1 MLLNIQLSRYMMFR
15 KEIILI
21 FIIIVF
27 LFFSTKYS
35 TISIENI
42 KISNVYLLSC
52 ISDGDKLT
60 INNVN
65 GNNLI
70 GNVFIKNENDIPF
83 GKYTL
88 VFEVKYKKG
97 RYIYGDILEIKYG
110 KLNCLRL
117 KIESLIN
124 NNIDDIGC
132 QGLVKAIILS
142 KKSDILVEDKEMFKN
157 LGLMSFISISG
168 LHIYILISLI
178 RSMLINIFERMK
190 LNILI
195 VIVLSL
201 YSAIICFPISVLRS
215 YIMYISSIVYKKIE
229 DRFLISI
236 VFVLGLNIY
245 DVLNPSFIFSY
256 LSVFIL
262 IYMFPN
268 IDLLQIETFKKNI
281 LKSIIFQ
288 IMLMPFQYYFL
299 HQIGILFFL
308 SNIII
313 APFFTLFIFLSF
325 LTMVLSF
332 IHIYILNSLLV
343 QVYMGLKNVCLLI
356 SKIPFISIN
365 VNNVSIFIFVLFIIL
380 DFLVFIR
387 VYEIKL
393 KND

>member
-1 MLLNIQLSRYMMFR
+1 MMFR

-35 TISIENI
+35 TIKIEDI

-70 GNVFIKNENDIPF
+70 GNVFIKNENDIQF

-97 RYIYGDILEIKYG
+97 RYIYGDILEIRYG
-110 KLNCLRL
+110 KLNYLRL

-124 NNIDDIGC
+124 NNIDNIGC

-268 IDLLQIETFKKNI
+268 IDLLEISNTKKNI
-281 LKSIIFQ
+281 LKSLIFQ

-308 SNIII
+308 SNIIL

-325 LTMVLSF
+325 LTMLLNF

-393 KND
+393 KNN

>member
-1 MLLNIQLSRYMMFR
+1 MMFR

-35 TISIENI
+35 TISIEDI

-97 RYIYGDILEIKYG
+97 RYIYGDILEIRYG

-142 KKSDILVEDKEMFKN
+142 KKSDILIEDKEMFKN

-178 RSMLINIFERMK
+178 RTMLINVFERMK

-195 VIVLSL
+195 IIVLSL

-245 DVLNPSFIFSY
+245 DVLNSSFIFSY

-308 SNIII
+308 SNIIL

-325 LTMVLSF
+325 LTMLLNF

-343 QVYMGLKNVCLLI
+343 QVYMGLKNVCILI

-365 VNNVSIFIFVLFIIL
+365 VNDVSIFIFVLFIIL

-393 KND
+393 KNN

>member
-1 MLLNIQLSRYMMFR
+1 MMFR

-35 TISIENI
+35 TIKIEDI

-97 RYIYGDILEIKYG
+97 RYIYGDILEIRYG
-110 KLNCLRL
+110 KLNYLRL

-178 RSMLINIFERMK
+178 RSVLINIFERMK

-308 SNIII
+308 SNIIL

-325 LTMVLSF
+325 STMLLNF

-393 KND
+393 KNN

>member
-1 MLLNIQLSRYMMFR
+1 MMFR

-35 TISIENI
+35 TISIEDI

-97 RYIYGDILEIKYG
+97 RYIYGDILEIRYG

-195 VIVLSL
+195 IIVLSL

-308 SNIII
+308 SNIIL

-325 LTMVLSF
+325 STMLLNF

-393 KND
+393 KNN

>member
-1 MLLNIQLSRYMMFR
+1 MMFR

-35 TISIENI
+35 TISIEDI

-70 GNVFIKNENDIPF
+70 GNVFIKNENDIQF

-97 RYIYGDILEIKYG
+97 RYIYGDILEIRYG
-110 KLNCLRL
+110 KLNYLRL

-124 NNIDDIGC
+124 NNIDNIGC

-325 LTMVLSF
+325 LTMLLNF

-393 KND
+393 KNN

>member
-1 MLLNIQLSRYMMFR
+1 M
-15 KEIILI
+15 
-21 FIIIVF
+21 
-27 LFFSTKYS
+27 
-35 TISIENI
+35 
-42 KISNVYLLSC
+42 
-52 ISDGDKLT
+52 
-60 INNVN
+60 
-65 GNNLI
+65 
-70 GNVFIKNENDIPF
+70 
-83 GKYTL
+83 
-88 VFEVKYKKG
+88 
-97 RYIYGDILEIKYG
+97 
-110 KLNCLRL
+110 
-117 KIESLIN
+117 
-124 NNIDDIGC
+124 
-132 QGLVKAIILS
+132 
-142 KKSDILVEDKEMFKN
+142 
-157 LGLMSFISISG
+157 
-168 LHIYILISLI
+168 
-178 RSMLINIFERMK
+178 
-190 LNILI
+190 
-195 VIVLSL
+195 
-201 YSAIICFPISVLRS
+201 
-215 YIMYISSIVYKKIE
+215 
-229 DRFLISI
+229 
-236 VFVLGLNIY
+236 GLNIY

-325 LTMVLSF
+325 LTMLLNF

-380 DFLVFIR
+380 DFLVFQLTRIFTIPNLDFLVFIR

-393 KND
+393 KNN

>member
-1 MLLNIQLSRYMMFR
+1 MMFR

-35 TISIENI
+35 TISIEDI
-42 KISNVYLLSC
+42 KISNVYLLNC
-52 ISDGDKLT
+52 ISDGDKLI

-97 RYIYGDILEIKYG
+97 RYIYGDILEIRYG
-110 KLNCLRL
+110 KLNYLRL

-178 RSMLINIFERMK
+178 RSVLINIFERMK

-195 VIVLSL
+195 IIVLSL

-308 SNIII
+308 SNIIL

-325 LTMVLSF
+325 LTMLLNF

-343 QVYMGLKNVCLLI
+343 QVYIGLKNVCLLI

-393 KND
+393 KNN

>member
-1 MLLNIQLSRYMMFR
+1 MFR

-35 TISIENI
+35 TIKIEDI
-42 KISNVYLLSC
+42 KISNDYLLSC

-97 RYIYGDILEIKYG
+97 RYIYGDILEIRYG
-110 KLNCLRL
+110 KLNYLRL

-178 RSMLINIFERMK
+178 RSVLINIFERMK

-195 VIVLSL
+195 IIVLSL

-215 YIMYISSIVYKKIE
+215 YIMYISSILYKKIE

-325 LTMVLSF
+325 SMMLLNF

-343 QVYMGLKNVCLLI
+343 QVYIGLKNVCLLI

-393 KND
+393 KNN

>member
-1 MLLNIQLSRYMMFR
+1 MMFR

-35 TISIENI
+35 TISIEDI

-97 RYIYGDILEIKYG
+97 RYIYGDILEIRYG

-178 RSMLINIFERMK
+178 RTMLINIFERMK

-195 VIVLSL
+195 IIVLSL

-308 SNIII
+308 SNIIL

-325 LTMVLSF
+325 LTMLLSF

-393 KND
+393 KNN

>member
-1 MLLNIQLSRYMMFR
+1 MMFR

-35 TISIENI
+35 TISIEDI
-42 KISNVYLLSC
+42 KISNVYLLNC

-97 RYIYGDILEIKYG
+97 RYIYGDILEIRYG

-178 RSMLINIFERMK
+178 RTMLINIFERMK

-195 VIVLSL
+195 IIVLSL

-308 SNIII
+308 SNIIL

-325 LTMVLSF
+325 LTMLLNF

-343 QVYMGLKNVCLLI
+343 QVYIGLKNVCLLI

-393 KND
+393 KNN

>member
-1 MLLNIQLSRYMMFR
+1 MMFR

-35 TISIENI
+35 TISIEDI

-97 RYIYGDILEIKYG
+97 RYIYGDILEIRYG

-308 SNIII
+308 SNIIL

-325 LTMVLSF
+325 LIMLLSF

-343 QVYMGLKNVCLLI
+343 QVYIGLKNVCLLI

-393 KND
+393 KNN

>member
-1 MLLNIQLSRYMMFR
+1 MMFR

-35 TISIENI
+35 TIRIEDI

-97 RYIYGDILEIKYG
+97 RYIYGDILEIRYG
-110 KLNCLRL
+110 KLNYLRL

-178 RSMLINIFERMK
+178 RSVLINIFERMK

-236 VFVLGLNIY
+236 IFALGLNIY

-325 LTMVLSF
+325 LTMLLNF

-365 VNNVSIFIFVLFIIL
+365 VNNLSIFIFVLFIIL

-393 KND
+393 KNN

>member
-1 MLLNIQLSRYMMFR
+1 MMFR

-142 KKSDILVEDKEMFKN
+142 KKYDILVEDKEMFKN
-157 LGLMSFISISG
+157 IGLMSFISISG

-325 LTMVLSF
+325 LTMLLNF

-393 KND
+393 KNN

>member
-1 MLLNIQLSRYMMFR
+1 MMFR

-35 TISIENI
+35 TIKIEDI
-42 KISNVYLLSC
+42 KISNDYLLSC

-97 RYIYGDILEIKYG
+97 RYIYGDILEIRYG
-110 KLNCLRL
+110 KLNYLRL

-178 RSMLINIFERMK
+178 RSVLINIFERMK

-195 VIVLSL
+195 IIVLSL

-215 YIMYISSIVYKKIE
+215 YIMYISSILYKKIE

-325 LTMVLSF
+325 SMMLLNF

-343 QVYMGLKNVCLLI
+343 QVYIGLKNVCLLI

-393 KND
+393 KNN

>member
-1 MLLNIQLSRYMMFR
+1 MMFR

-35 TISIENI
+35 TISIEDI

-97 RYIYGDILEIKYG
+97 RYIYGDILEIRYG

-195 VIVLSL
+195 IIVLGL

-308 SNIII
+308 SNIIL

-325 LTMVLSF
+325 LTMLLNF

-343 QVYMGLKNVCLLI
+343 QVYIGLKNVCLLI

-365 VNNVSIFIFVLFIIL
+365 VNNISIFIFVLFIIL

-393 KND
+393 KNN

>member
-1 MLLNIQLSRYMMFR
+1 MMFR

-35 TISIENI
+35 TISIEDI

-97 RYIYGDILEIKYG
+97 RYIYGDILEIRYG
-110 KLNCLRL
+110 KLNYLRL

-124 NNIDDIGC
+124 NNIDNIGC

-178 RSMLINIFERMK
+178 RSVLINIFERMK

-201 YSAIICFPISVLRS
+201 YSAIICFPISILRS

-268 IDLLQIETFKKNI
+268 IDLLEISNTKKNI
-281 LKSIIFQ
+281 LKSLIFQ

-308 SNIII
+308 SNIIL

-325 LTMVLSF
+325 LTMLLNF

-343 QVYMGLKNVCLLI
+343 QVYMGLKNICILI

-393 KND
+393 KNN

>member
-1 MLLNIQLSRYMMFR
+1 MMFR

-35 TISIENI
+35 TISIEDI

-97 RYIYGDILEIKYG
+97 RYIYGDILEIRYG

-178 RSMLINIFERMK
+178 RSVLINIFERMK

-195 VIVLSL
+195 IIVLSL

-308 SNIII
+308 SNIIL

-325 LTMVLSF
+325 STMLLNF

-365 VNNVSIFIFVLFIIL
+365 VNNVSIFILVLFIIL

-393 KND
+393 KNN

>member
-1 MLLNIQLSRYMMFR
+1 MMFR

-142 KKSDILVEDKEMFKN
+142 KKYDILVEDKEMFKN
-157 LGLMSFISISG
+157 IGLMSFISISG

-195 VIVLSL
+195 IIVLGL

-325 LTMVLSF
+325 LTMLLNF

-393 KND
+393 KNN

>member
-1 MLLNIQLSRYMMFR
+1 MMFR

>member
-1 MLLNIQLSRYMMFR
+1 MMFR

-35 TISIENI
+35 TISIEDI

-97 RYIYGDILEIKYG
+97 RYIYGDILEIRYG

-142 KKSDILVEDKEMFKN
+142 KKSDILVEDKEIFKN

-308 SNIII
+308 SNIIL

-325 LTMVLSF
+325 LTMLLSF

-387 VYEIKL
+387 IYEIKL
-393 KND
+393 KNN

>member
-1 MLLNIQLSRYMMFR
+1 MMFR

-21 FIIIVF
+21 FIIIIF

-35 TISIENI
+35 TISIEDI
-42 KISNVYLLSC
+42 KISNVYLLNC

-70 GNVFIKNENDIPF
+70 GNIFIKNENDIPF

-97 RYIYGDILEIKYG
+97 RYIYGDILEIRYG
-110 KLNCLRL
+110 KLNYLRL

-124 NNIDDIGC
+124 NNINDIGC

-142 KKSDILVEDKEMFKN
+142 KKSDILVEDKEIFKN

-178 RSMLINIFERMK
+178 RSVLINIFERMK

-195 VIVLSL
+195 IIVLSL

-308 SNIII
+308 SNIIL

-325 LTMVLSF
+325 LTMLLNF

-343 QVYMGLKNVCLLI
+343 QVYIELKNVCLLI

-393 KND
+393 KNN

>member
-1 MLLNIQLSRYMMFR
+1 MMFR

-35 TISIENI
+35 TIRIEDI
-42 KISNVYLLSC
+42 KISNDYLLSC

-97 RYIYGDILEIKYG
+97 RYIYGDILEIRYG
-110 KLNCLRL
+110 KLNYLRL

-178 RSMLINIFERMK
+178 RSVLINIFERMK

-195 VIVLSL
+195 IIVLSL

-215 YIMYISSIVYKKIE
+215 YIMYISSILYKKIE

-313 APFFTLFIFLSF
+313 SPFFTLFIFLSF
-325 LTMVLSF
+325 SMMLLNF

-343 QVYMGLKNVCLLI
+343 QVYIGLKNVCLLI

-393 KND
+393 KNN

>member
-1 MLLNIQLSRYMMFR
+1 MMFR

-35 TISIENI
+35 TISIEDI

-97 RYIYGDILEIKYG
+97 RYIYGDILEIRYG

-124 NNIDDIGC
+124 NNIDNIGC

-142 KKSDILVEDKEMFKN
+142 KKSDILVEDKEIFKN

-178 RSMLINIFERMK
+178 RSVLINIFERMK

-201 YSAIICFPISVLRS
+201 YSAIICFTISVLRS

-308 SNIII
+308 SNIIL

-325 LTMVLSF
+325 LTMLLNF

-343 QVYMGLKNVCLLI
+343 QVYIGLKNVCLLI

-393 KND
+393 KNN

>member
-1 MLLNIQLSRYMMFR
+1 MMFR

-35 TISIENI
+35 TISIEDI

-97 RYIYGDILEIKYG
+97 RYIYGNILEIRYG

-195 VIVLSL
+195 IIVLSL

-288 IMLMPFQYYFL
+288 IILMPFQYYFL

-325 LTMVLSF
+325 LTMLLNF

-343 QVYMGLKNVCLLI
+343 QVYIGLKNVCLLI

-387 VYEIKL
+387 VHEIKL
-393 KND
+393 KNN

>member
-1 MLLNIQLSRYMMFR
+1 MMFR

-35 TISIENI
+35 TISIEDI

-97 RYIYGDILEIKYG
+97 RYIYGDILEIRYG

-308 SNIII
+308 SNIIL

-325 LTMVLSF
+325 LTMLLSF

-343 QVYMGLKNVCLLI
+343 QVYIGLKNVCLLI

-393 KND
+393 KNN

>member
-1 MLLNIQLSRYMMFR
+1 MMFR

-35 TISIENI
+35 TISIEDI
-42 KISNVYLLSC
+42 KISNVYLLNC

-97 RYIYGDILEIKYG
+97 RYIYGDILEIRYG
-110 KLNCLRL
+110 KLNYLRL

-178 RSMLINIFERMK
+178 RTMLINIFERMK

-195 VIVLSL
+195 IIVLSL

-308 SNIII
+308 SNIIL

-325 LTMVLSF
+325 LTMLLNF

-343 QVYMGLKNVCLLI
+343 QVYIGLKNVCLLI

-393 KND
+393 KNN

>member
-1 MLLNIQLSRYMMFR
+1 MMFR

-21 FIIIVF
+21 FIIIIF

-35 TISIENI
+35 TISIEDI

-97 RYIYGDILEIKYG
+97 RYIYGDILEIRYG

-132 QGLVKAIILS
+132 KGLVKAIILS

-195 VIVLSL
+195 IIVLSL

-299 HQIGILFFL
+299 YQIGILFFL

-325 LTMVLSF
+325 LTMLLNF

-343 QVYMGLKNVCLLI
+343 QVYIGLKNVCLLI

-393 KND
+393 KNN

>member
-1 MLLNIQLSRYMMFR
+1 MMFR

-35 TISIENI
+35 TISIEDI

-97 RYIYGDILEIKYG
+97 RYIYGDILEIRYG

-124 NNIDDIGC
+124 NNIDNIGC

-178 RSMLINIFERMK
+178 RSVLINIFERMK

-308 SNIII
+308 SNIIL

-325 LTMVLSF
+325 LTMLLNF

-393 KND
+393 KNN

>member
-1 MLLNIQLSRYMMFR
+1 MMFR

-35 TISIENI
+35 TIRIEDI
-42 KISNVYLLSC
+42 KISNDYLLSC

-97 RYIYGDILEIKYG
+97 RYIYGDILEIRYG
-110 KLNCLRL
+110 KLNYLRL

-178 RSMLINIFERMK
+178 RSVLINIFERMK

-195 VIVLSL
+195 IIVLSL

-215 YIMYISSIVYKKIE
+215 YIMYISSILYKKIE

-308 SNIII
+308 SNIIL

-325 LTMVLSF
+325 LTMLLSF

-393 KND
+393 KNN

>member
-1 MLLNIQLSRYMMFR
+1 MMFR

-27 LFFSTKYS
+27 LFFSRKYS
-35 TISIENI
+35 TISIEDI

-88 VFEVKYKKG
+88 VFEVKYKKV
-97 RYIYGDILEIKYG
+97 RYIYGDILEIRYG
-110 KLNCLRL
+110 KLNYLRL

-178 RSMLINIFERMK
+178 RSVLINIFERMK

-325 LTMVLSF
+325 LTMLLNF

-387 VYEIKL
+387 VHEIKL
-393 KND
+393 KNN

>member
-1 MLLNIQLSRYMMFR
+1 MMFR

-21 FIIIVF
+21 FIIIIF

-35 TISIENI
+35 TISIEDI

-97 RYIYGDILEIKYG
+97 RYIYGDILEIRYG

-308 SNIII
+308 SNIIL

-325 LTMVLSF
+325 LTMLLNF

-343 QVYMGLKNVCLLI
+343 QVYMGLKNICILI

-393 KND
+393 KNN

>member
-1 MLLNIQLSRYMMFR
+1 MMFR

-35 TISIENI
+35 TISIEDI

-97 RYIYGDILEIKYG
+97 RYIYGDILEIRYG

-142 KKSDILVEDKEMFKN
+142 KKSDILVEDKEIFKN

-308 SNIII
+308 SNMIL

-325 LTMVLSF
+325 LTMLLSF

-343 QVYMGLKNVCLLI
+343 QVYIGLKNVCLLI

-365 VNNVSIFIFVLFIIL
+365 VNNISIFIFVLFIIL

-393 KND
+393 KNN

>member
-1 MLLNIQLSRYMMFR
+1 MMFR

-35 TISIENI
+35 TISIEDI
-42 KISNVYLLSC
+42 KISNVYLLNC

-60 INNVN
+60 VNNVN

-97 RYIYGDILEIKYG
+97 RYIYGDILEIRYG
-110 KLNCLRL
+110 KLNYLRL

-195 VIVLSL
+195 IIVLSL

-308 SNIII
+308 SNIIL

-325 LTMVLSF
+325 LIMLLSF
-332 IHIYILNSLLV
+332 IHIYILNLLLV
-343 QVYMGLKNVCLLI
+343 QVYIGLKNVCLLI

-393 KND
+393 KNN

>member
-1 MLLNIQLSRYMMFR
+1 MMFR

-35 TISIENI
+35 TISIEDI

-97 RYIYGDILEIKYG
+97 RYIYGDILEIRYG

-124 NNIDDIGC
+124 NNIDNIGC

-142 KKSDILVEDKEMFKN
+142 KKSDILVEDKEIFKN

-178 RSMLINIFERMK
+178 RTMLINIFERMK

-201 YSAIICFPISVLRS
+201 YSAIICFTISVLRS

-308 SNIII
+308 SNIIL

-325 LTMVLSF
+325 LTMLLNF

-343 QVYMGLKNVCLLI
+343 QVYIGLKNVCLLI

-393 KND
+393 KNN

>member
-1 MLLNIQLSRYMMFR
+1 MMFR

-27 LFFSTKYS
+27 LFFSRKYS
-35 TISIENI
+35 TISIEDI

-97 RYIYGDILEIKYG
+97 RYIYGDILEIRYG
-110 KLNCLRL
+110 KLNYLRL

-178 RSMLINIFERMK
+178 RSVLINIFERMK

-236 VFVLGLNIY
+236 IFALGLNIY

-325 LTMVLSF
+325 LTMLLNF

-387 VYEIKL
+387 VHEIKL
-393 KND
+393 KNN